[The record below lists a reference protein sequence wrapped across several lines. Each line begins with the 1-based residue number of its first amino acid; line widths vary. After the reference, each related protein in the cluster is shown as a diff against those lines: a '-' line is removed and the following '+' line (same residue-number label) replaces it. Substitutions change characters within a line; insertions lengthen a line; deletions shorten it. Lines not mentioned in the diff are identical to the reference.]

1 MKVESS
7 CTFGAGCD
15 TPGYEV
21 QWPYI
26 QGSKDTE
33 CDAFGTYDS
42 CTSTK
47 ISTKSNC
54 NASASKCVFP
64 FTYDGLTFKECTTY
78 ASTSGKHWCSLSAD
92 FDDPVSGGRWGHC
105 NPCRGEEVPLAP
117 ELLQGG
123 KCSVVREGETGW
135 MWDPFLAQ
143 LRNEYMDCSVAT
155 DCVGDVCASKV
166 VPANIPILQEV
177 HVKGQKAYS
186 PMHFSTDYY
195 EKLHTNTLKCMRKTQ
210 ETLTAAVVKEFFGNS
225 DAQETPNDTLI
236 MVSYSEWLKLDST
249 QAAAAFQVLRD
260 CIGKKQNG
268 LGSVNRCA
276 CDKTNYFKW
285 PIYVFFTERGLPTHR
300 CLGGRDSNSIC
311 DPKANTCRDTA
322 TCDQTFENQS
332 PIAISSRYGCFFA
345 HPSAKTP
352 IAARYESCGIVAM
365 SKVES
370 QSTTFDEGK
379 LEYEQSVEVFK
390 TGITRRTVLAAV
402 FLLKELNFLTSFL
415 MLIIIVL
422 LLLPIAILLGI
433 PTCVIFFCYWS
444 KTPHRHAR
452 CLFFLVM
459 IKDIL
464 IHQIWVLLVMCV
476 NFSTT
481 FRIYKLAST
490 VYKLEVNRS
499 IKDMDRK
506 LTSLANTVYNLLI
519 IFSGSSSEG
528 ALLVSLIA
536 SLVLL
541 LRQMNEEKV
550 MLQQIAGPLKD
561 FNENRLSTF
570 EVALLW
576 IKVLEDI
583 LDDNVQFNWVQIF
596 RVREPLKP
604 TLHEP
609 RTPDAEKT
617 CIDEPGRFNDWI
629 TEILHRNWQD
639 HHLAN
644 QPEKFKEEYAYKEAS
659 DARDLL
665 YLEPLKRELRK
676 TFGHDNKGFSHN
688 LHTIPRTVE
697 TKTVPRLVSVSGSG
711 SRQYE
716 YEPKIRFIDQA
727 DTMLSNWAVGRVL
740 TKLPYPEDVSSSEGY
755 WKKEPTHATVTRERE
770 TAIKRLKSSTLY
782 AGPAVDTQDDAE
794 YWAQIAAAA
803 SMAAAAA
810 ASASAAAASLKV
822 SSPAAVASL
831 AASSA
836 KKKAAAAA
844 KVAAAVEAEGL
855 YTEKEICRLT
865 LFAAGHGVGVKVP
878 PNQREV
884 MTWCLAY
891 LQEVAAKA
899 AAQAVALAEDEKARA
914 AAEESA
920 AKLDAEAAPFF
931 RRDENKGV
939 YSC

>member
-21 QWPYI
+21 QWPYM

-33 CDAFGTYDS
+33 CDTFGTHDS

-47 ISTKSNC
+47 ISAKSNC
-54 NASASKCVFP
+54 SASASKCVFP
-64 FTYDGLTFKECTTY
+64 FTHDGLTFKECTPY
-78 ASTSGKHWCSLSAD
+78 ASTSGKDWCSLSAD

-105 NPCRGEEVPLAP
+105 NPCRGEEVPLVR
-117 ELLQGG
+117 ELVQGG

-177 HVKGQKAYS
+177 YVKGQKVYS

-210 ETLTAAVVKEFFGNS
+210 DTLTAAVVKEFFG
-225 DAQETPNDTLI
+225 DTLAQETPNDTPI
-236 MVSYSEWLKLDST
+236 MASYSEWSKLDST

-260 CIGKKQNG
+260 CIDRKQNE
-268 LGSVNRCA
+268 LESVNRCA
-276 CDKTNYFKW
+276 CDKANFFKW
-285 PIYVFFTERGLPTHR
+285 PIHVFFTERGLPTHR
-300 CLGGRDSNSIC
+300 CFGGRDSNSLC
-311 DPKANTCRDTA
+311 DPKANTCRDRA

-352 IAARYESCGIVAM
+352 ITARYESCGIVAM
-365 SKVES
+365 STVES
-370 QSTTFDEGK
+370 QRGAWDEGK
-379 LEYEQSVEVFK
+379 LEYERSVAVFK

-415 MLIIIVL
+415 MLIVVVL

-452 CLFFLVM
+452 YLFFLVM
-459 IKDIL
+459 IKDFL

-481 FRIYKLAST
+481 FRIYKLVST
-490 VYKLEVNRS
+490 VYRLEVNRS

-528 ALLVSLIA
+528 TLLVSLIA
-536 SLVLL
+536 TLVLL

-550 MLQQIAGPLKD
+550 MLEQIAGPLKD

-604 TLHEP
+604 TLDEP
-609 RTPDAEKT
+609 RTPDAQKT
-617 CIDEPGRFNDWI
+617 CIDELRDPARFNDWM
-629 TEILHRNWQD
+629 TERLHRNWQD
-639 HHLAN
+639 HHTKKS
-644 QPEKFKEEYAYKEAS
+644 EDFFREERAYPEAS

-665 YLEPLKRELRK
+665 YLEPLNRELRK

-697 TKTVPRLVSVSGSG
+697 TVVSGSG

-716 YEPKIRFIDQA
+716 PQIRFIGQA

-740 TKLPYPEDVSSSEGY
+740 TKLPYPKDVSSSEGK
-755 WKKEPTHATVTRERE
+755 WKDERPQATVTNERGR
-770 TAIKRLKSSTLY
+770 AIKRLKSSKLY
-782 AGPAVDTQDDAE
+782 GGGTPKSPAVDTQHDAE
-794 YWAQIAAAA
+794 YWAQVAAAA
-803 SMAAAAA
+803 TMAAAAA

-836 KKKAAAAA
+836 EKKAAAAA
-844 KVAAAVEAEGL
+844 KSAAAVEAE
-855 YTEKEICRLT
+855 KEVRRLT
-865 LFAAGHGVGVKVP
+865 LLAAGHDAAAKVP
-878 PNQREV
+878 PREGEA

-891 LQEVAAKA
+891 LQEEATKA
-899 AAQAVALAEDEKARA
+899 AAQAIALAEDEKARA

-920 AKLDAEAAPFF
+920 AKLDAEAAAFF
-931 RRDENKGV
+931 RRDENKEIF
-939 YSC
+939 SC